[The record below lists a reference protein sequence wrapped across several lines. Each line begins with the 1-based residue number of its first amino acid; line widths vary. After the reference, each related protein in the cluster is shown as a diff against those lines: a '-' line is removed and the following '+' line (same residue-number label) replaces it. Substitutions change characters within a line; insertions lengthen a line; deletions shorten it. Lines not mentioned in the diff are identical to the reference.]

1 MAPNPQQFL
10 RLVDSYSRQ
19 RQTITDRLEAQVD
32 SIWSRVDP
40 YKGAEV
46 KEFVEQATMFTTAA
60 QQQVIYLATATQRQA
75 LNLMGVNDMDD
86 YVPNV
91 PDEVRM
97 YSEAEVYEFARPV
110 TRRTDQGPS
119 NRLPADEVFNR
130 PARQYRA
137 LRKEG
142 KSHKESLDATRNRV
156 KVIVGT
162 NLALAQREAET
173 QVIQASTRK
182 SKSKNKPIGYRRIIH
197 PERSKS
203 GIVCGLC
210 VAAASRTYTIEDL
223 QPLHDHCNCT
233 ILPVTAEMDPGLD
246 LNEQDLKNL
255 YGPDGKT
262 AAEYLL
268 TLSYKVEQH
277 GELGPILVP
286 EKGAGGIIHFNQNSP
301 TAEQAEAA

>member
-1 MAPNPQQFL
+1 MATDPKPFL
-10 RLVDSYSRQ
+10 RLVDNYSRQ
-19 RQTITDRLEAQVD
+19 RESITERVVSQVD

-40 YKGAEV
+40 YRGAEV
-46 KEFVEQATMFTTAA
+46 KEFVEQASMFTVAA
-60 QQQVIYLATATQRQA
+60 QQQVVYLATATQRQA
-75 LNLMGVNDMDD
+75 LNLMGITDMDEF
-86 YVPNV
+86 VPNV
-91 PDEVRM
+91 PDEVRLF
-97 YSEAEVYEFARPV
+97 SEAEDYEFARPV
-110 TRRTDQGPS
+110 TRRTDRGAS
-119 NRLPADEVFNR
+119 DRLPADEVFNR

-142 KSHKESLDATRNRV
+142 KSHKESLDASRNRA
-156 KVIVGT
+156 KIIVGT

-173 QVIQASTRK
+173 QVIQATSTR

-210 VAAASRTYTIEDL
+210 IAAADRLYTVEDL
-223 QPLHDHCNCT
+223 QPLHDWCNCT
-233 ILPVTAEMDPGLD
+233 ILPVTSSSDPGLS
-246 LNEQDLKNL
+246 LNEDDLKSL

-268 TLSYKVEQH
+268 TLKYKVEQH

-286 EKGAGGIIHFNQNSP
+286 ESGVGGIIHFNQNSP
-301 TAEQAEAA
+301 ADLAAAA